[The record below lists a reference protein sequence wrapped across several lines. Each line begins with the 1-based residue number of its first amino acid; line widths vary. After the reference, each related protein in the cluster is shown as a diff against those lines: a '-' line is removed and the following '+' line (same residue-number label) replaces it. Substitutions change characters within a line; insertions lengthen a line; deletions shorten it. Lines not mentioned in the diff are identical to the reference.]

1 MPETQP
7 AGEGREVAALK
18 AEIVRLNKVVHALM
32 ERVERSAGPQ
42 ASDFSLFQTAIMLED
57 QVSVRTAEL
66 QGALREIEQHR
77 HHLEELVASRT
88 AELAA
93 ARDAAEAANRAKSAF
108 LSSVS
113 HELRTPMNGIMGMTR
128 LALSRAHDPQQIVYL
143 DKCMGAAKQLLGII
157 NNIIDVSQI
166 EAERMTLAESD
177 FVLRQ
182 LIGDCLAQDDDKARA
197 KGLQLCLD
205 VSPTLP
211 GALRGDALRLRQ
223 IVANF
228 VGNAIQF
235 SARGQV
241 VVRASAMHEDSQGIL
256 LRVEVS
262 DQGIG
267 LSDEQREQLFK
278 AFTQLDRSPAHR
290 HAGTGLGLVIAK
302 RLAQLMG
309 GDAGVISAPG
319 VGSTFWATVRLK
331 HAVPLTTV
339 SAEQARWPA

>member
-1 MPETQP
+1 MMCEAPQ
-7 AGEGREVAALK
+7 AGESPEVTALK

-32 ERVERSAGPQ
+32 ERVERGAGPQ
-42 ASDFSLFQTAIMLED
+42 GSDFSLFQTAIMLED
-57 QVSVRTAEL
+57 QVSVRTSEL
-66 QGALREIEQHR
+66 QRALREIERHR

-128 LALSRAHDPQQIVYL
+128 LALSRAHDPQQIAYL
-143 DKCMGAAKQLLGII
+143 DKSMSAAKQLLGII

-166 EAERMTLAESD
+166 EAERVTLAESD
-177 FVLRQ
+177 FVLRH
-182 LIGDCLAQDDDKARA
+182 LISESLAQDDEKARA
-197 KGLQLCLD
+197 KGLHLRMD
-205 VSPTLP
+205 VASSLP

-223 IVANF
+223 ILANF

-256 LRVEVS
+256 LRIEVS

-267 LSDEQREQLFK
+267 LSGEQREQLFK
-278 AFTQLDRSPAHR
+278 AFTQIDRSPAHR

-331 HAVPLTTV
+331 HATSQAAVP
-339 SAEQARWPA
+339 AA